1 MATQPKTKAKKAP
14 ARKAPAK
21 KAAARKTTARK
32 TAPKQAA
39 QPAFAAKAQENARNV
54 FLAGLGFYGKA
65 YDEAQ
70 NRMDDAQ
77 TRMKQRRAKAEK
89 LFNELVKRGEKVE
102 KEARKALKDLEMPEL
117 KLADREEI
125 RKEIESR
132 LDKARESFES
142 LRDSLTAKAA

>member
-1 MATQPKTKAKKAP
+1 MATQPKAKAKAKKAP
-14 ARKAPAK
+14 ARKT
-21 KAAARKTTARK
+21 AARKTTAKKTTARK
-32 TAPKQAA
+32 TAPKKMT

-70 NRMDDAQ
+70 
-77 TRMKQRRAKAEK
+77 TRMKVRREKAED

-102 KEARKALKDLEMPEL
+102 KDAKKALKDFDLPEL
-117 KLADREEI
+117 NLADREEI
-125 RKEIESR
+125 RKEIEAR

-142 LRDSLTAKAA
+142 LRDSISARAA